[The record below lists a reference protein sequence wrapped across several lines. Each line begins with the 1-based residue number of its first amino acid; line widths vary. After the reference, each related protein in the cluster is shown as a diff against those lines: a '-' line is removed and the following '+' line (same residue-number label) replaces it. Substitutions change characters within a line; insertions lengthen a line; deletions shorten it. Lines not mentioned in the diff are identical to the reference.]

1 MVGIANKLKSR
12 GLRGSDSHAPTWTVL
27 LDERRA
33 GEIVPGNEL
42 DAYFTTNDRSAVLRK
57 HHLECLRTMMSGAM
71 ELRCAEQRD
80 IIGLTEII
88 HQLWDELLRR
98 QATEAS
104 VLRGDDDVEAAIWVR
119 DLATALDTS

>member
-1 MVGIANKLKSR
+1 
-12 GLRGSDSHAPTWTVL
+12 
-27 LDERRA
+27 
-33 GEIVPGNEL
+33 
-42 DAYFTTNDRSAVLRK
+42 
-57 HHLECLRTMMSGAM
+57 MSGAM